1 MIRRSVELALIEL
14 IIFLL
19 LWLWD
24 SFLAFYF
31 TLALTFI
38 CSAVFII
45 SLIAEWLERSRIDK
59 FYFYA
64 MAISVI
70 VPWIAAGIVVLL
82 DLDMS
87 ILG

>member
-1 MIRRSVELALIEL
+1 MIRRSIELALVEL

-19 LWLWD
+19 LWIWN

-38 CSAVFII
+38 CFAIFVI
-45 SLIAEWLERSRIDK
+45 SLISEWIEPTRINK
-59 FYFYA
+59 FYFYG

-70 VPWIAAGIVVLL
+70 VPWIAAGVFYILRGGDIV
-82 DLDMS
+82 
-87 ILG
+87 IL

>member
-1 MIRRSVELALIEL
+1 MIRRSIELALIEL
-14 IIFLL
+14 IILLL
-19 LWLWD
+19 LWFWD

-31 TLALTFI
+31 TLTLTFI
-38 CSAVFII
+38 CFAIFII
-45 SLIAEWLERSRIDK
+45 SLIAEWIEPSRINK

-82 DLDMS
+82 GLDMS
-87 ILG
+87 ILE